1 MVLTICPSIHVT
13 LWYHIISTQRGC
25 FHQMVVQGLNFLVQL
40 LEGYHTQQNNF
51 QQLPPFWRVEK
62 TIHFQCVR
70 GRMRCTHEDTC
81 GTDA

>member
-1 MVLTICPSIHVT
+1 
-13 LWYHIISTQRGC
+13 
-25 FHQMVVQGLNFLVQL
+25 MVVQGLNFLVQL

-51 QQLPPFWRVEK
+51 QQLPPFWRVEN

-81 GTDA
+81 GTAA